1 MPILNYSEILPRK
14 IILIDDQ
21 PYEVLD
27 AHVFQ
32 KQKSRP
38 VNHTKVKNLISGSV
52 KEVVFHQFE
61 KAEEADMG
69 IKEVKYLYE
78 NRDEYWFC
86 DAKNA
91 SDRFKMPHDQLGD
104 SIKFIK
110 PNTIIEATT
119 FNDDIIGLKYPIKV
133 ELKIT
138 EAPPAVRGNTSG
150 NATKAVIVE
159 TGATIYVPMFI
170 NEGDIVR
177 INTESGE
184 YAERVEK
191 GKS

>member
-1 MPILNYSEILPRK
+1 MLNYSEILPRK

-38 VNHTKVKNLISGSV
+38 VNHTKVRNLISGSV

-69 IKEVKYLYE
+69 TKEVKYLYV
-78 NRDEYWFC
+78 NKGEYWFC
-86 DAKNA
+86 DAKDPA
-91 SDRFKMPHDQLGD
+91 DRFTLSSDQLGN

-110 PNTIIEATT
+110 TNSIIKATT
-119 FNDDIIGLKYPIKV
+119 FNDDIIGLEYPIKV

-177 INTESGE
+177 INTETGD

-191 GKS
+191 A

>member
-38 VNHTKVKNLISGSV
+38 VNHTKVRNLISGSV

-69 IKEVKYLYE
+69 TKEVKYLYV
-78 NRDEYWFC
+78 NKGEYWFC
-86 DAKNA
+86 DAKDA
-91 SDRFKMPHDQLGD
+91 ADRFKLSAEQLGD

-110 PNTIIEATT
+110 TNSIIDSTT

-177 INTESGE
+177 INTESGD

-191 GKS
+191 A

>member
-1 MPILNYSEILPRK
+1 MSILNYSEILPRK

-38 VNHTKVKNLISGSV
+38 VNHTKVRNLISGSV

-69 IKEVKYLYE
+69 TKEVKYLYM
-78 NRDEYWFC
+78 NKGEYWFC
-86 DAKNA
+86 AANDPK
-91 SDRFKMPHDQLGD
+91 DRFQLSNDQVGV

-110 PNTIIEATT
+110 PNTIIDATT

-133 ELKIT
+133 ELKVA
-138 EAPPAVRGNTSG
+138 EAAPAVRGNTSG
-150 NATKAVIVE
+150 NATKAVVLE

-170 NEGDIVR
+170 NEGDILR
-177 INTESGE
+177 INTETGD

-191 GKS
+191 A

>member
-38 VNHTKVKNLISGSV
+38 VNHTKVRNLISGSV

-69 IKEVKYLYE
+69 TKEVKYLYV
-78 NRDEYWFC
+78 NKGEYWFC
-86 DAKNA
+86 DARDS
-91 SDRFKMPHDQLGD
+91 SDRFKLSQEQLGE

-110 PNTIIEATT
+110 ANTVIDSTT

-150 NATKAVIVE
+150 NATKAVVVE

-177 INTESGE
+177 INTESGD

-191 GKS
+191 A

>member
-1 MPILNYSEILPRK
+1 MLNYSEILPRK

-38 VNHTKVKNLISGSV
+38 VNHTKVRNLITGSV

-69 IKEVKYLYE
+69 TKEVKYLYS
-78 NRDEYWFC
+78 NRGEYWFC
-86 DAKNA
+86 DANDPK
-91 SDRFKMPHDQLGD
+91 DRFKLPEDQLGD

-110 PNTIIEATT
+110 ANSILDATT
-119 FNDDIIGLKYPIKV
+119 FNGDIIGIKYPIKV

-150 NATKAVIVE
+150 NATKAVVVE

-191 GKS
+191 A

>member
-1 MPILNYSEILPRK
+1 MAILNYSEILPRR

-38 VNHTKVKNLISGSV
+38 VNHTKVKNLLSGNV

-61 KAEEADMG
+61 KADEADMG
-69 IKEVKYLYE
+69 TKEVKYLYD
-78 NRDEYWFC
+78 NKGEYWFC
-86 DAKNA
+86 DAKDA
-91 SDRFKMPHDQLGD
+91 SDRFKLSADQLGN

-110 PNTIIEATT
+110 PNTVIDSTT

-138 EAPPAVRGNTSG
+138 EAPPAVRGNPSG

-177 INTESGE
+177 INTDSGE

-191 GKS
+191 A

>member
-1 MPILNYSEILPRK
+1 MSILNYNEILPRK

-38 VNHTKVKNLISGSV
+38 VNHTKVRNLISGSV

-69 IKEVKYLYE
+69 TREVKYLYL
-78 NRDEYWFC
+78 NRGEYWFC
-86 DAKNA
+86 AANDPK
-91 SDRFKMPHDQLGD
+91 DRFQLTHDQLGEN
-104 SIKFIK
+104 IKFIK
-110 PNTIIEATT
+110 ANTIIDATT
-119 FNDDIIGLKYPIKV
+119 FNDEIIGLKYPIKV
-133 ELKIT
+133 ELKVT
-138 EAPPAVRGNTSG
+138 ESAPAVRGNTSG
-150 NATKAVIVE
+150 NATKAVVLE

-170 NEGDIVR
+170 NEGDILR
-177 INTESGE
+177 INTDTGE
-184 YAERVEK
+184 YTERVEK
-191 GKS
+191 A

>member
-1 MPILNYSEILPRK
+1 MSILNYSEILPRK

-38 VNHTKVKNLISGSV
+38 VNHTKVRNLLSGSV

-61 KAEEADMG
+61 KAAEADMG
-69 IKEVKYLYE
+69 TREVKYLYA
-78 NRDEYWFC
+78 NRGEYWFC
-86 DAKNA
+86 DAKDA
-91 SDRFKMPHDQLGD
+91 SNRFKLSDAQLGE
-104 SIKFIK
+104 SIRFIK
-110 PNTIIEATT
+110 PNTIIDSTT
-119 FNDDIIGLKYPIKV
+119 FNGDIIGLKYPIKV

-138 EAPPAVRGNTSG
+138 ESAPAVRGNTSG
-150 NATKAVIVE
+150 NATKAAILE

-177 INTESGE
+177 INTETGD
-184 YAERVEK
+184 YTERVEK
-191 GKS
+191 A

>member
-1 MPILNYSEILPRK
+1 MAILNYSEILPRK

-69 IKEVKYLYE
+69 TKEVKYLYM
-78 NRDEYWFC
+78 NKGEYWFC
-86 DAKNA
+86 DAKDP
-91 SDRFKMPHDQLGD
+91 SDRFKLPEAQLGN
-104 SIKFIK
+104 SIKFIRT
-110 PNTIIEATT
+110 NSIIDSTT

-177 INTESGE
+177 INTESGD

-191 GKS
+191 A

>member
-1 MPILNYSEILPRK
+1 MSILNYSEILPRK

-38 VNHTKVKNLISGSV
+38 VNHTKVRNLISGSV

-69 IKEVKYLYE
+69 TREVKYLYV
-78 NRDEYWFC
+78 NRGEYWFC
-86 DAKNA
+86 DAKDA
-91 SDRFKMPHDQLGD
+91 SDRFKLSNDQIGD

-110 PNTIIEATT
+110 PNTIIDSTT
-119 FNDDIIGLKYPIKV
+119 FNDDIIGLKYPIKI
-133 ELKIT
+133 ELKVT
-138 EAPPAVRGNTSG
+138 EAAPAVRGNTSG
-150 NATKAVIVE
+150 NATKAVVLE

-177 INTESGE
+177 INTETGD

-191 GKS
+191 A

>member
-38 VNHTKVKNLISGSV
+38 VNHTKVRNLISGSV

-69 IKEVKYLYE
+69 TKEVKYLYV
-78 NRDEYWFC
+78 NKGEYWFC
-86 DAKNA
+86 DAKDA
-91 SDRFKMPHDQLGD
+91 ADRFKLSSEQLGD

-110 PNTIIEATT
+110 TNSIIDSTT

-177 INTESGE
+177 INTESGD

-191 GKS
+191 A

>member
-1 MPILNYSEILPRK
+1 MSILNYSEILPRK

-38 VNHTKVKNLISGSV
+38 VNHTKVRNLISGSV

-69 IKEVKYLYE
+69 TKEVKYLYA
-78 NRDEYWFC
+78 NKGEYWFC

-91 SDRFKMPHDQLGD
+91 SDRFTLSGDQLGD

-110 PNTIIEATT
+110 TNSIIDSTT
-119 FNDDIIGLKYPIKV
+119 FNDEIIGLKYPIKV

-150 NATKAVIVE
+150 NATKAVTVE

-177 INTESGE
+177 INTDSGD

-191 GKS
+191 A

>member
-1 MPILNYSEILPRK
+1 MSILNYSEILPRK

-38 VNHTKVKNLISGSV
+38 VNHTKVRNLISGSV

-69 IKEVKYLYE
+69 TKEVKYLYM
-78 NRDEYWFC
+78 NKGEYWFC
-86 DAKNA
+86 AANDPK
-91 SDRFKMPHDQLGD
+91 DRFQLSNDQVGV
-104 SIKFIK
+104 SIKFMK
-110 PNTIIEATT
+110 PNTIIDATT

-133 ELKIT
+133 ELKVR
-138 EAPPAVRGNTSG
+138 EAAPAVRGNTSG
-150 NATKAVIVE
+150 NATKAVVLE

-170 NEGDIVR
+170 NEGDILR
-177 INTESGE
+177 INTETGD

-191 GKS
+191 A

>member
-38 VNHTKVKNLISGSV
+38 VNHTKVRNLISGSV

-69 IKEVKYLYE
+69 TKEVKYLYA
-78 NRDEYWFC
+78 NKGEYWFC
-86 DAKNA
+86 GA
-91 SDRFKMPHDQLGD
+91 SDPKDRFTLSADQLGD

-110 PNTIIEATT
+110 TNSIIDSTT
-119 FNDDIIGLKYPIKV
+119 FNDEIIGLKYPIKV

-177 INTESGE
+177 INTDSGE

-191 GKS
+191 A

>member
-1 MPILNYSEILPRK
+1 MAILNYSEILPRK

-69 IKEVKYLYE
+69 TKEVKYLYA
-78 NRDEYWFC
+78 NKGEYWFC
-86 DAKNA
+86 DAKDA
-91 SDRFKMPHDQLGD
+91 SDRFKLSADQLGN

-110 PNTIIEATT
+110 ANTIIDSTT

-150 NATKAVIVE
+150 NATKAVVVE

-177 INTESGE
+177 INTETGD

-191 GKS
+191 A

>member
-1 MPILNYSEILPRK
+1 MAILNYSEILPRR

-38 VNHTKVKNLISGSV
+38 VNHTKVKNLLSGNV

-61 KAEEADMG
+61 KADEADMG
-69 IKEVKYLYE
+69 TKEVKYLYA
-78 NRDEYWFC
+78 NKGEYWFC
-86 DAKNA
+86 DAKDA
-91 SDRFKMPHDQLGD
+91 SDRFKLSADQLGN

-110 PNTIIEATT
+110 PNTVIDSTT

-177 INTESGE
+177 INTDSGE

-191 GKS
+191 A

>member
-38 VNHTKVKNLISGSV
+38 VNHTKVRNLISGSV

-69 IKEVKYLYE
+69 TKEVKYLYA
-78 NRDEYWFC
+78 NKGEYWFC
-86 DAKNA
+86 DANDA
-91 SDRFKMPHDQLGD
+91 ADRFKLSAEQLGD

-110 PNTIIEATT
+110 TNSIIDSTT

-177 INTESGE
+177 INTESGD

-191 GKS
+191 A

>member
-1 MPILNYSEILPRK
+1 MAILNYSEILPRR

-38 VNHTKVKNLISGSV
+38 VNHTKVKNLLSGNV

-69 IKEVKYLYE
+69 TREVKYLYA
-78 NRDEYWFC
+78 NKGEYWFC
-86 DAKNA
+86 DAKDA
-91 SDRFKMPHDQLGD
+91 SDRFKLPAEQLGN

-110 PNTIIEATT
+110 PNTVIDSTT

-150 NATKAVIVE
+150 NATKAVVTE

-177 INTESGE
+177 VNTDTGD

-191 GKS
+191 A

>member
-1 MPILNYSEILPRK
+1 MSILNYSEILPRK

-38 VNHTKVKNLISGSV
+38 VNHTKVRNLLSGSV

-69 IKEVKYLYE
+69 VQEVKYLYA
-78 NRDEYWFC
+78 NRGEYWFC
-86 DAKNA
+86 DAA
-91 SDRFKMPHDQLGD
+91 DPAHRFKLGNEQLGD
-104 SIKFIK
+104 NIRFIK
-110 PNTIIEATT
+110 PNTVIEATT
-119 FNDDIIGLKYPIKV
+119 FNDNIIGLRYPIKV
-133 ELKIT
+133 ELKVT
-138 EAPPAVRGNTSG
+138 ESAPAVRGNTSG
-150 NATKAVIVE
+150 NATKIVTVE
-159 TGATIYVPMFI
+159 TGATINVPMFI

-177 INTESGE
+177 INTEKGD

-191 GKS
+191 A

>member
-1 MPILNYSEILPRK
+1 MAILNYSEILPRR

-38 VNHTKVKNLISGSV
+38 VNHTKVKNLLSGNV

-69 IKEVKYLYE
+69 TKEVKYLYA
-78 NRDEYWFC
+78 NKGEYWFC
-86 DAKNA
+86 DAKDP
-91 SDRFKMPHDQLGD
+91 SDRFKLSADQLGN

-110 PNTIIEATT
+110 PNTVIDSTT

-177 INTESGE
+177 INTDSGE

-191 GKS
+191 A

>member
-1 MPILNYSEILPRK
+1 MSILNYSEILPRK

-38 VNHTKVKNLISGSV
+38 VNHTKVRNLLSGSV

-69 IKEVKYLYE
+69 TREVKYLYE
-78 NRDEYWFC
+78 NRGEYWFC
-86 DAKNA
+86 DKNDA
-91 SDRFKMPHDQLGD
+91 SNRFKLPQEQLGD

-110 PNTIIEATT
+110 PNTIIDSTT

-150 NATKAVIVE
+150 NATKAVVVE

-177 INTESGE
+177 INTESGD

-191 GKS
+191 A